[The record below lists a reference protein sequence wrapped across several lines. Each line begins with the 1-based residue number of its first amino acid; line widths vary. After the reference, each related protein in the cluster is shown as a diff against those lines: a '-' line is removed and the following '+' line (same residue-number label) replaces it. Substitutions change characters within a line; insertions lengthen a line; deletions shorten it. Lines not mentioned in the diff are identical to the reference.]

1 MPDPKS
7 GNQPMNG
14 PAQVQCPYLAN
25 ATMAVMQIN
34 PARHREKGDWQES
47 IHLSGAVYYYN
58 DKTRRYMFDQNDLNN
73 RSTVHGTIYCCYNI
87 LDPQSNERNGHRA
100 GHCRQRIE
108 TLARP
113 NGMMLSIEESHKVIM
128 NTSTT
133 MVNPRCQKNIYVDG
147 LMNEVDVRGF
157 MDDFIAQ
164 AKSQTTVEN
173 TNLFSDRQMS

>member
-1 MPDPKS
+1 MYASGLSVSEAGVMHMGAGMQGKQEHNGLNPKS

-25 ATMAVMQIN
+25 ATLAVMQIN
-34 PARHREKGDWQES
+34 PASTINRHREKGDWQES

-58 DKTRRYMFDQNDLNN
+58 DKT
-73 RSTVHGTIYCCYNI
+73 
-87 LDPQSNERNGHRA
+87 
-100 GHCRQRIE
+100 
-108 TLARP
+108 
-113 NGMMLSIEESHKVIM
+113 MLLIKESHKVIM

-147 LMNEVDVRGF
+147 LMNGVDVRGF

-164 AKSQTTVEN
+164 AKSQTTVV
-173 TNLFSDRQMS
+173 FSQSTLDCPYLQGSDVD